1 MTGFASYLYWNIHNS
16 FHIKCHIK
24 IILIFIQCC
33 MKLCLHFSYILNLY
47 LIISQIFQE
56 ARRNLPSIIYVP
68 AIAQWWNLVP
78 ETLHAVFL
86 SHLCKLDPSAPILLI
101 ATADIPYNNLPQE
114 VSWNILCLSHFHNFY
129 LSLLVYVKCFIVCI
143 LTLSVFLGFF
153 SMCCYLTSFNRI

>member
-1 MTGFASYLYWNIHNS
+1 MSGAVLHLPLFPCMCVGFFPLFLIHY
-16 FHIKCHIK
+16 C
-24 IILIFIQCC
+24 
-33 MKLCLHFSYILNLY
+33 
-47 LIISQIFQE
+47 IISQIFQE

-114 VSWNILCLSHFHNFY
+114 VSCD
-129 LSLLVYVKCFIVCI
+129 V
-143 LTLSVFLGFF
+143 
-153 SMCCYLTSFNRI
+153 